1 MLIEAGSPPV
11 IVKSFDQLQLP
22 PVPSLVFER
31 EGVSQTHL
39 TINLSGL
46 EPSRD
51 PGDGK
56 GDFQLRE
63 IHFDNWQGR
72 TLRQEYP
79 RKGEVTFDLNHD
91 NGVSVSRVDWRYE
104 PSLSEEVEETL
115 LFVAALL
122 GSGTNVP
129 ERAEV
134 WPLLPASEGSYR
146 DGGLIVLVG
155 EDAQRALELQKEL
168 VAGGREDTEDTW
180 KEAVTR
186 TGDELFR

>member
-1 MLIEAGSPPV
+1 M
-11 IVKSFDQLQLP
+11 
-22 PVPSLVFER
+22 
-31 EGVSQTHL
+31 
-39 TINLSGL
+39 
-46 EPSRD
+46 
-51 PGDGK
+51 
-56 GDFQLRE
+56 
-63 IHFDNWQGR
+63 
-72 TLRQEYP
+72 RQEYP

-168 VAGGREDTEDTW
+168 VAENWGETEDTW
-180 KEAVTR
+180 KEVVRRVAEER
-186 TGDELFR
+186 LW